1 MQLDDTDRVLIASGA
16 GAIGVRLTIPDGPT
30 GSDDYEAT
38 IEGVSD
44 DPELR
49 EATIHSM
56 NSAVG
61 LVWRSVIIWF
71 FLVLLFYLGRWLN

>member
-30 GSDDYEAT
+30 WSDDYEAT
-38 IEGVSD
+38 LEGISD

-71 FLVLLFYLGRWLN
+71 FLVLLLYLGRWLN